1 MLLLHTCSQKEE
13 DDEADGERP
22 HTPTFYTEDMQ
33 QIIEDKIKLKAQVH
47 ELEDEMK
54 DLKLWVGEVGLRISE
69 VTGGLL
75 RKHALWVMLSNTCLS
90 TNTILVTHQNPVI
103 QTILPNKHI
112 YTASNHRV
120 TIFQLVVE
128 RLYVHC
134 WKLFTWSEVCLRER
148 VLGIP
153 FFGIKSRELIICTN
167 LEISAVETQNCCY
180 VHTSTSC
187 WVCFKLS
194 RSKCQLPLPYFTLAS
209 SSSAY

>member
-1 MLLLHTCSQKEE
+1 
-13 DDEADGERP
+13 
-22 HTPTFYTEDMQ
+22 MQ

-54 DLKLWVGEVGLRISE
+54 DLKLWVREVGLRISE

-75 RKHALWVMLSNTCLS
+75 IKHALWVMLSNTCLS

-112 YTASNHRV
+112 YTASNHRL

-148 VLGIP
+148 VLGIL
-153 FFGIKSRELIICTN
+153 FFWYKITRVDYLYQFGDLN
-167 LEISAVETQNCCY
+167 LSAVETQNCCY

-194 RSKCQLPLPYFTLAS
+194 RSKCQLPLPYFTLVS